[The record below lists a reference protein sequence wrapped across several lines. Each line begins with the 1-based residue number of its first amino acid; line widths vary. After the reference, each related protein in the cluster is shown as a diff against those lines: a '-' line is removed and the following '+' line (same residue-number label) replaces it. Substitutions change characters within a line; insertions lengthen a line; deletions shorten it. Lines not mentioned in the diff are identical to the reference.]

1 MRFAHAISA
10 RLEGIVV
17 ILGIAYLDFVLWDP
31 RPLPFE
37 RDLRFLVLLI
47 FVPFILLVLISTWT
61 IAIRLAFARLRGTM
75 LDYRGRFMRLA
86 HNLIVASYRG
96 RYVSAWLM
104 VGAAFQGIR
113 SYQAHALLQMAYC
126 CVAFGI
132 CMVDVVLSLDGSP
145 GFLTARWYGFL
156 MLGYALVFACSEW
169 IAPAMR
175 GDAVLSIIIYSS
187 LAFSAFYSA
196 AHADL
201 LERPAGVT
209 KSA

>member
-1 MRFAHAISA
+1 MRLAHAIAA
-10 RLEGIVV
+10 RFEGLVV

-31 RPLPFE
+31 SPLPFE

-61 IAIRLAFARLRGTM
+61 IAVRLAFARLRGAM
-75 LDYRGRFMRLA
+75 VEYRGRFMRMA
-86 HNLIVASYRG
+86 HNLVVASFRG

-104 VGAAFQGIR
+104 VGAAFQGVR
-113 SYQAHALLQMAYC
+113 SYQSHALLQTAYC

-132 CMVDVVLSLDGSP
+132 CAVDVVLSLDGSA

-156 MLGYALVFACSEW
+156 MLGYALVFACNEW

-175 GDAVLSIIIYSS
+175 GDAVLSIIMFSS
-187 LAFSAFYSA
+187 FAFTAFYSA
-196 AHADL
+196 ARADL
-201 LERPAGVT
+201 LERSAGVT

>member
-1 MRFAHAISA
+1 MRLAHAISA

-31 RPLPFE
+31 NPLPFE
-37 RDLRFLVLLI
+37 RDLRFLVLLL
-47 FVPFILLVLISTWT
+47 FVPFIFLVLISTWA
-61 IAIRLAFARLRGTM
+61 IAVRLAFARLRGAVM
-75 LDYRGRFMRLA
+75 DMSGRFMRMA
-86 HNLIVASYRG
+86 HNLVVGSFGG
-96 RYVSAWLM
+96 RYVSSWLM
-104 VGAAFQGIR
+104 VGAAFQGVR
-113 SYQAHALLQMAYC
+113 AYQAHSFLQTAFC

-132 CMVDVVLSLDGSP
+132 CAVDAVLSLDGSP

-169 IAPAMR
+169 IAPATR
-175 GDAVLSIIIYSS
+175 GDAVLSTIMFSS